1 MEGGRPA
8 AAAAA
13 EPPLLRMRTIA
24 DAFAETAKNVDV
36 MSTLSTLARLR
47 LAHLAPKRHLS
58 SGNTKKVCTQPIN
71 PPMVAICKHRGV
83 CLVLQIPRR
92 RGEYLYGV
100 APCLAA
106 LHTGRRQIYSI
117 FLKSAVGTRTSELKR
132 FAALT
137 YAFLPTAI
145 IPFCFSTA
153 LSEVKRYAERR
164 RMEIHFVSKETLER
178 MSSKRP
184 HQVKNIL

>member
-1 MEGGRPA
+1 MEGGRS
-8 AAAAA
+8 AAA
-13 EPPLLRMRTIA
+13 EPPLLRVRTIA

-36 MSTLSTLARLR
+36 MSTLSQARLR

-71 PPMVAICKHRGV
+71 PPMVAIYKHRGV

-106 LHTGRRQIYSI
+106 LHTGRRQIYNI

-132 FAALT
+132 FAAFT
-137 YAFLPTAI
+137 YAFLPT
-145 IPFCFSTA
+145 TV
-153 LSEVKRYAERR
+153 L
-164 RMEIHFVSKETLER
+164 L
-178 MSSKRP
+178 
-184 HQVKNIL
+184 